1 MKVGFVGLGNMGFP
15 MALNL
20 MKAGF
25 EVYGKNRS
33 QGKEQA
39 FAAKGGRTGLSL
51 AGLAA
56 RMDVVLTCLPLP
68 ADVEGVYAGAEGLIA
83 NAHEGLVLID
93 CSTVSPELSRKLY
106 AQASEAGIDFL
117 DAPVSGGTTGAEAG
131 TLSVMVGGREEA
143 FHRVHGVLEAFGKSI
158 SYVGD
163 AGSGSAVKLINQ
175 LMVGIHTLAVGE
187 AYALAREAGLDSGKL
202 FGILNNS
209 FAQSKIMERHYTQF
223 IAKDSFEP
231 GFALKLLAKDMNL
244 AAEMGTASQVR
255 LNAGKRAQALINQ
268 AVLEGYGDMDMSGM
282 YKYQATEDR
291 KRREAGERKH
301 FAVFLPMLD
310 PEKSVNY
317 RAEHLQFLADNR
329 AAGRLHA
336 NGRFVD
342 GAGGLVIYRG
352 SSLEEVED
360 LVKQDPYVR
369 LGARGYAIHEWEI
382 VLSDN

>member
-1 MKVGFVGLGNMGFP
+1 MKIGFVGLGNMGFP

-33 QGKEQA
+33 QGKEQD

-51 AGLAA
+51 AELAA
-56 RMDVVLTCLPLP
+56 QMDVVLTCLPLP
-68 ADVEGVYAGAEGLIA
+68 ADVEGVFSGADGLIA
-83 NAHEGLVLID
+83 NARKGLVLID
-93 CSTVSPELSRKLY
+93 CSTVSVDLSRKLY
-106 AQASEAGIDFL
+106 AQASEAGVDFL

-131 TLSVMVGGREEA
+131 TLSVMVGGQEDV
-143 FHRVHGVLEAFGKSI
+143 FNRVRSVLEAFGKSI
-158 SYVGD
+158 SYVGE

-187 AYALAREAGLDSGKL
+187 AYALAGQAGLNADKL
-202 FGILNNS
+202 FSILNNS

-223 IAKDSFEP
+223 IAKNAYEP

-244 AAEMGTASQVR
+244 AADMGAESQVR

-268 AVLEGYGDMDMSGM
+268 AVLEGYGDVDMSGM
-282 YKYQATEDR
+282 YKYQVTEDQ
-291 KRREAGERKH
+291 KRRESGERKH

-310 PEKSVNY
+310 AEKSVKY

-352 SSLEEVED
+352 SSLEEVEN
-360 LVKQDPYVR
+360 LVKQDPYIK
-369 LGARGYAIHEWEI
+369 LGARGYEIHEWEI
-382 VLSDN
+382 VLADN